1 MKDLKDFGL
10 VVVQGS
16 TTQGKQ
22 RIYIYDEKE
31 ALLLELQNKKNDKRK
46 ACFCFDVSCGKRGVQ
61 EMNDEIARIVVC
73 LNNIDKSLE
82 EKIKLLKGR
91 KVL

>member
-10 VVVQGS
+10 VVVAGA
-16 TTQGKQ
+16 TTKGKQ
-22 RIYIYDEKE
+22 RIYIYEEKQ
-31 ALLLELQNKKNDKRK
+31 ALLLELQDKKNDKRK
-46 ACFCFDVSCGKRGVQ
+46 AMFCFDVKIGRKGIQ
-61 EMNDEIARIVVC
+61 EMNEEIARIVVC
-73 LNNIDKSLE
+73 LNSIEKSLD